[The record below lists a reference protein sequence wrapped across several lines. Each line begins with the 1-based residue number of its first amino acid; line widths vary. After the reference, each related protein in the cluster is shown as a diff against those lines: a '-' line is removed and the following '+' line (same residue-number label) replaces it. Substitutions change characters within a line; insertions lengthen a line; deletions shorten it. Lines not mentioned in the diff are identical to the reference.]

1 MNRRCRIVPFMVLV
15 LQALI
20 STRAVQAS
28 DDEVIGYAEDGSYY
42 STLSCR
48 TSATYS
54 SSTTYSGNPRTYGFC
69 YTSGDGYHQVR
80 TSCRGNTVYFT
91 GWSSGF
97 DNPSGSYTWYS
108 LTYPPVTGENSIS
121 DSIPSPTGSCVTA
134 TIYPSYT
141 EPFASLRTSYIY
153 CATEDLMPSYFTQH
167 PSDWPTTSSTT
178 SSNEPTTVTV
188 TGSRP
193 TLPGD
198 PIPPATSTD
207 DSDSESQTGAPRP
220 SEAGKGGPNSG
231 VIAGAVVG
239 ALAGVALLAGTLLLG
254 FRMGRRHPQ
263 LGNQETR
270 PNKSFRDTINSLP
283 RPTIAWSRPKAKGTP
298 ERDLQNDVSVLQVNF
313 SDATTGKRTSEL
325 PSPAPQKPVN
335 QTQIIPPPTS
345 QPYSTATVESYRV
358 ELPTGP
364 ESQGW
369 ARSDAHPSPY
379 EVDGTPNNRTS
390 SP

>member
-1 MNRRCRIVPFMVLV
+1 MPWKHCLLHWV
-15 LQALI
+15 
-20 STRAVQAS
+20 
-28 DDEVIGYAEDGSYY
+28 VI
-42 STLSCR
+42 
-48 TSATYS
+48 
-54 SSTTYSGNPRTYGFC
+54 
-69 YTSGDGYHQVR
+69 
-80 TSCRGNTVYFT
+80 
-91 GWSSGF
+91 
-97 DNPSGSYTWYS
+97 
-108 LTYPPVTGENSIS
+108 
-121 DSIPSPTGSCVTA
+121 SPTGSCVTA

-167 PSDWPTTSSTT
+167 PSYWPTTSSTGD
-178 SSNEPTTVTV
+178 NEPTTVTV

-193 TLPGD
+193 ILPGD
-198 PIPPATSTD
+198 PIPPVTSTNY
-207 DSDSESQTGAPRP
+207 SDSGSQTDAPGP
-220 SEAGKGGPNSG
+220 SETGKNEPSPG

-239 ALAGVALLAGTLLLG
+239 ALAGVALLSGTLLLG

-263 LGNQETR
+263 LDNQETK
-270 PNKSFRDTINSLP
+270 PKKSFRDTISSLP
-283 RPTIAWSRPKAKGTP
+283 RPTIAWSRPKPKGTP
-298 ERDLQNDVSVLQVNF
+298 ESDLQNDVSVLQVNF

-335 QTQIIPPPTS
+335 QTQIIPPPIS

-364 ESQGW
+364 ESRGW
-369 ARSDAHPSPY
+369 ARSDAHPSAY